1 MAKLNR
7 NSVLCN
13 VAVNDNV
20 VAGRMDIGS
29 QRANMQ
35 AAAILSQGR
44 PACAGLEP
52 TPAVRVVWALVA
64 SDYCDTSRERTG
76 RSEISPFAGGFVL
89 PRPGHTAETAIAKR
103 WPPARLQG
111 FKQSPMQLAS
121 LTRLTSGR

>member
-29 QRANMQ
+29 QRASMQ

-52 TPAVRVVWALVA
+52 TPAGRVVWALV
-64 SDYCDTSRERTG
+64 SPDYADTSRGRTG
-76 RSEISPFAGGFVL
+76 RSETCPHAGAFVL
-89 PRPGHTAETAIAKR
+89 PRRGLKQ
-103 WPPARLQG
+103 WPPARLHG
-111 FKQSPMQLAS
+111 FKQDPMQLAS
-121 LTRLTSGR
+121 PTRLTSDR